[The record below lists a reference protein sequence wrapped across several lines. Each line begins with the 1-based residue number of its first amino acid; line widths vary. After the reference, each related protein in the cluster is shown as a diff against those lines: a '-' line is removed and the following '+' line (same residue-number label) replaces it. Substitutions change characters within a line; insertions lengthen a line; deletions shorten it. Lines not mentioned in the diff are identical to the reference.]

1 MSTTTSRRAA
11 FVAVAATGLGII
23 SPDLAHA
30 APSEAASP
38 VAPAPAP
45 RAVDVEPPVTCST
58 GRPPTNLAN
67 G

>member
-1 MSTTTSRRAA
+1 MTTNTSRRAA

-30 APSEAASP
+30 APCEAASL

-45 RAVDVEPPVTCST
+45 RAVDVEPPVACST
-58 GRPPTNLAN
+58 GRPSTNLAN